1 MIGYIVHVFINLSD
15 MFRVSFVRRGDFD
28 RQDFGHLESPAT
40 QSFNLLMGVAENYMA
55 YEGTEY
61 CPKKLVHDWI
71 QTITRTKFCSL
82 VGSTRV

>member
-1 MIGYIVHVFINLSD
+1 MIGYIAHVFINLSD
-15 MFRVSFVRRGDFD
+15 MFRVSFVRRG
-28 RQDFGHLESPAT
+28 QDFGHLESPAT

-61 CPKKLVHDWI
+61 RPKKSVHDWI
-71 QTITRTKFCSL
+71 QTITRTKSCSL